1 MSPLASRKILDHGRE
16 PDCETASH
24 SHDLAHPESG
34 LANDYLNIF
43 NELIMLVEQLPSMP
57 EFMDDIQR
65 WEPLSYVEYFQR
77 SSLPG
82 SQAALVTYRGLDPA
96 FRNSFEDLTRSID
109 RAALQVVN
117 ELRKHQGRF
126 GDGYPRGLETLCLQ
140 ASATL
145 RGLLSQAAAM
155 VNREQAAG
163 YEKAQQRVDRLLAD
177 HLKNRRD

>member
-1 MSPLASRKILDHGRE
+1 MSPLASRKILDHSRE
-16 PDCETASH
+16 PDCEAASH
-24 SHDLAHPESG
+24 GHDLAHPDTG

-43 NELIMLVEQLPSMP
+43 NELVMLVEQLPSMP
-57 EFMDDIQR
+57 EFMEDIQR

-82 SQAALVTYRGLDPA
+82 SEAALATYRGLDPA
-96 FRNSFEDLTRSID
+96 FRGRFEDLTGSID
-109 RAALQVVN
+109 RAALQVIA
-117 ELRKHQGRF
+117 ELRRHEGRF

-155 VNREQAAG
+155 VNREDVAG
-163 YEKAQQRVDRLLAD
+163 YQKAQQRVDRLLAD
-177 HLKNRRD
+177 HMKNRRD